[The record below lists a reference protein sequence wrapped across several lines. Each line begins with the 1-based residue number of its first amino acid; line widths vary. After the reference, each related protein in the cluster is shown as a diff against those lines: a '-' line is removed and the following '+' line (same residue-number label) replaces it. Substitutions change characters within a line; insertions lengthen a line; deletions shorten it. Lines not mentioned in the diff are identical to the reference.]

1 MKRLILLCSFLIFA
15 YGQVDDVSARTVIIR
30 LEPQPVTPNFM
41 KEVQAPH
48 AIPQER
54 KAATPPP
61 PAPTF
66 VPPQAPVQVTNTQT
80 QFPGALPPGVPP
92 AVAQQPTFNGAS
104 SQRFVPSNGEQA
116 TPPPPPPVNIPAD
129 VQNQLIKFFGLD
141 SFGIPGL
148 TGNHPNGFAGA
159 IQELRAAGIPVQGI
173 PAEHL
178 GGQAVRAPESG
189 RIVSHCVLKLIV

>member
-1 MKRLILLCSFLIFA
+1 MNKLILLFTFIIFV
-15 YGQVDDVSARTVIIR
+15 YGQVDDISGRTVIIR

-48 AIPQER
+48 AIPQE
-54 KAATPPP
+54 KK
-61 PAPTF
+61 PAPVKT
-66 VPPQAPVQVTNTQT
+66 VAAPQAPVQVPTTQT

-92 AVAQQPTFNGAS
+92 AVAQQPTFGGAS
-104 SQRFVPSNGEQA
+104 GQKFVPSGGEQVSG
-116 TPPPPPPVNIPAD
+116 TPPPPPPVNIPPD

-173 PAEHL
+173 PAEHV
-178 GGQAVRAPESG
+178 GGQVVRAPESG
-189 RIVSHCVLKLIV
+189 KITLIYIAE